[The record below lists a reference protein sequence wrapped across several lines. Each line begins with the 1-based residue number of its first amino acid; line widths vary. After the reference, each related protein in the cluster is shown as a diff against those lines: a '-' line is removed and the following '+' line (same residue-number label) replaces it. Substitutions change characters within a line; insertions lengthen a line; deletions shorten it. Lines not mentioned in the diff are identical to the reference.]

1 MMTVKELR
9 EILVHLQDRK
19 YDDFEVVLWDYNHQ
33 QKLDWSGCY
42 AFSKPEKVLSFA
54 VEVPPVDGITVF
66 ERLKQLQN
74 VQEEDKQ

>member
-1 MMTVKELR
+1 MMTIRDLR
-9 EILVHLQDRK
+9 EILIHFQDRK
-19 YDDFEVVLWDYNHQ
+19 YDDYEVILWDYNHQ
-33 QKLDWSGCY
+33 QKLDWGGGYS
-42 AFSKPEKVLSFA
+42 FSKPEETLSFA